1 MIKVGGETVLL
12 YNLNNEKGRKIR
24 FLLVR
29 LGMRIRVIEKE
40 DYGKPLGVLAGM
52 KDVTLENENAP
63 VEDFND
69 EMMVLYRFSDK
80 RLDALLQGMRKEGI
94 ERVDLKAVL
103 TPTNCRWNSW
113 QLFQEIQEEHRTM
126 TGENDAKYGNKWQ
139 TKVS

>member
-1 MIKVGGETVLL
+1 MIKAGGETVLL

-29 LGMRIRVIEKE
+29 MGMRIRVVEKE

-52 KDVTLENENAP
+52 KDVTLEDENAP
-63 VEDFND
+63 VEDFDD
-69 EMMVLYRFSDK
+69 EMMVLHRFTDK
-80 RLDALLQGMRKEGI
+80 RLDAFLQAMRKEGI
-94 ERVDLKAVL
+94 ERVDLKAIL

-126 TGENDAKYGNKWQ
+126 TGGK
-139 TKVS
+139 

>member
-52 KDVTLENENAP
+52 KDVTLENEDAP

-113 QLFQEIQEEHRTM
+113 QLFQEIQEEHRIM
-126 TGENDAKYGNKWQ
+126 TGGK
-139 TKVS
+139 

>member
-29 LGMRIRVIEKE
+29 LGMRIRVNEKE

-126 TGENDAKYGNKWQ
+126 TGGK
-139 TKVS
+139 

>member
-52 KDVTLENENAP
+52 KDVTLENEDAP
-63 VEDFND
+63 VEDFDD

-80 RLDALLQGMRKEGI
+80 RLDAFLQGMCKEGI

-126 TGENDAKYGNKWQ
+126 TGGK
-139 TKVS
+139 

>member
-52 KDVTLENENAP
+52 KDVTLENEDAP
-63 VEDFND
+63 VEDFDD

-80 RLDALLQGMRKEGI
+80 RLDAFLQGMRKEGI

-113 QLFQEIQEEHRTM
+113 QLFQEIQEEM
-126 TGENDAKYGNKWQ
+126 ADKS
-139 TKVS
+139 VVI

>member
-52 KDVTLENENAP
+52 KDVMLENEDAP
-63 VEDFND
+63 VEDFD
-69 EMMVLYRFSDK
+69 EEMMVLYRFSDK
-80 RLDALLQGMRKEGI
+80 RLDAFLQGMRKEGI

-126 TGENDAKYGNKWQ
+126 TGGK
-139 TKVS
+139 

>member
-52 KDVTLENENAP
+52 KGVTLENEDAP
-63 VEDFND
+63 VEDFDD

-80 RLDALLQGMRKEGI
+80 RLDVLLQGMRKEGI
-94 ERVDLKAVL
+94 ERVDLKAIL

-126 TGENDAKYGNKWQ
+126 TGGK
-139 TKVS
+139 

>member
-1 MIKVGGETVLL
+1 MILVREMFCMIKVGGETVLL

-126 TGENDAKYGNKWQ
+126 TGGK
-139 TKVS
+139 

>member
-29 LGMRIRVIEKE
+29 LGMLTRVIEKE

-52 KDVTLENENAP
+52 KDVTLENEDAP
-63 VEDFND
+63 VEDFDD

-80 RLDALLQGMRKEGI
+80 RLDAFLQGMRKEGI

-126 TGENDAKYGNKWQ
+126 TGGK
-139 TKVS
+139 

>member
-52 KDVTLENENAP
+52 KDVTLENEDAP
-63 VEDFND
+63 VEDFD
-69 EMMVLYRFSDK
+69 EEMMVLYRFSDK
-80 RLDALLQGMRKEGI
+80 RLDAFLQGMRKEGI
-94 ERVDLKAVL
+94 ERVDLKAVW

-126 TGENDAKYGNKWQ
+126 TGGK
-139 TKVS
+139 

>member
-126 TGENDAKYGNKWQ
+126 TGGK
-139 TKVS
+139 